1 MIPVFRAQIKTGIII
16 FDRPNEAYG
25 YLQDLEGKYV
35 EVVVRKERS
44 ERSNN
49 QNKYYHG
56 VVVKMLSDFTGYDRD
71 EVHEILKHE
80 FLKKVNTGGFEYVK
94 STAKLSTVEFEEYLD
109 KIKTWASMLGC
120 VIPDPNE
127 CEA

>member
-49 QNKYYHG
+49 QNNYYWG
-56 VVVKMLSDFTGYDRD
+56 VVLQLLSDHTGYTTD
-71 EVHEILKHE
+71 EMHEICKHQ
-80 FLKKVNTGGFEYVK
+80 FLIVHGKFDYVK
-94 STAKLSTVEFEEYLD
+94 STTKLNTVEFEEYLD
-109 KIKTWASMLGC
+109 KIKNWAAVLG
-120 VIPDPNE
+120 VNIPNPGEVENG
-127 CEA
+127 

>member
-49 QNKYYHG
+49 QNKYYWG
-56 VVVKMLSDFTGYDRD
+56 VVLQLLSDHTGYTT
-71 EVHEILKHE
+71 EEMHCICKQQ
-80 FLKKVNTGGFEYVK
+80 FLLIHGQFDYVK
-94 STAKLSTVEFEEYLD
+94 STTKLNTVEFEEYLD
-109 KIKTWASMLGC
+109 KVKNWAAVLG
-120 VIPDPNE
+120 VNIPNPNE
-127 CEA
+127 AEA

>member
-49 QNKYYHG
+49 QNKYYWG
-56 VVVKMLSDFTGYDRD
+56 VVLQLLSDHTGYTT
-71 EVHEILKHE
+71 EEMHCICKQQ
-80 FLKKVNTGGFEYVK
+80 FLLIHGQFDYVK
-94 STAKLSTVEFEEYLD
+94 STTKLNTVEFEEYLD
-109 KIKTWASMLGC
+109 KIKNWSAVLG
-120 VIPDPNE
+120 VNIPNPNE

>member
-16 FDRPNEAYG
+16 FDRPKEAYG
-25 YLQDLEGKYV
+25 YLQTLEGKYV

-49 QNKYYHG
+49 QNNYYWG
-56 VVVKMLSDFTGYDRD
+56 VVLQLLSDHTGYTTD
-71 EVHEILKHE
+71 EMHEICKHQ
-80 FLKKVNTGGFEYVK
+80 FLIVHGKFDYVK
-94 STAKLSTVEFEEYLD
+94 STTKLNTVEFEEYLD
-109 KIKTWASMLGC
+109 KIKNWAAVLG
-120 VIPDPNE
+120 VNIPNPNE